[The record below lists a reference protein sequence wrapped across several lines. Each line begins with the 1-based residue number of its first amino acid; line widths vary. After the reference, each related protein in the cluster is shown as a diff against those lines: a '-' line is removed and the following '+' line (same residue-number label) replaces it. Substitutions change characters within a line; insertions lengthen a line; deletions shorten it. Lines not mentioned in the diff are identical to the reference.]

1 MKLVERLILITIP
14 LLLCLMV
21 LAGCQNQSEPDNAT
35 SADEQTQ
42 IQMNIVDG
50 KKVIVDCLGR
60 TVEIPEQINKIAAMH
75 IYGVKMIFA
84 MQLQDKAAFQLGIG
98 HDFDKMAELD
108 EFYASLPASP
118 AQGNGST
125 ITESLLALDVNLV
138 LTNANNGPEEADT
151 YTNAGIAA
159 IAVQGE
165 TFDQVY
171 ETARLLGFIFD
182 CDDRAEELINF
193 INAKLETVTQRV
205 ADIKDKD
212 KPVVMVCGTGGIYTC
227 ASSEMFQDEMIE
239 TAGGINAGQDLPG
252 SQWAKINAE
261 DIISWD
267 PDYIIL
273 SNSCTEADLEE
284 ILNDPAL
291 STVSAV
297 KNGQVYIFPSTLGWW
312 DFPLPQSML
321 GIIWTATIIHPDIF
335 SDIDMLSLANEIY
348 LFMYGYSYSEL
359 GGTL

>member
-1 MKLVERLILITIP
+1 MKLAKRLMGITLA
-14 LLLCLMV
+14 LLVAV
-21 LAGCQNQSEPDNAT
+21 LLAAGCQNQNE
-35 SADEQTQ
+35 ADDSTGEEEQSQ

-50 KKVIVDCLGR
+50 QKVIVDCLGR
-60 TVEIPEQINKIAAMH
+60 TVEIPDQINKIAAMH

-84 MQLQDKAAFQLGIG
+84 MQLQDQAAFQLGIG
-98 HDFDKMAELD
+98 HDFDKMGELD
-108 EFYASLPASP
+108 EFYASLPESP

-125 ITESLLALDVNLV
+125 ITESLLALGVNLV

-151 YTNAGIAA
+151 YANAGIAA
-159 IAVQGE
+159 IAVRGE

-182 CDDRAEELINF
+182 CDERAEELIDF
-193 INAKLETVTQRV
+193 INAKLETITQRV
-205 ADIKDKD
+205 AGIKDQD

-239 TAGGINAGQDLPG
+239 TAGGVNAGAELPG

-273 SNSCTEADLEE
+273 SNSCTEADREE
-284 ILNDPAL
+284 VLNDPAL

-312 DFPLPQSML
+312 DFPLPQSVL
-321 GIIWTATIIHPDIF
+321 GIIWTATVIHPELF